1 MRCGAREA
9 MTTQGDLNAAWA
21 TALIDGLAQAGVT
34 WAVISPG
41 SRSTPLALA
50 CLRHPNLV
58 SRILLDERVAAFY
71 ALGLARAEGRPVIL
85 ICTSGSAV
93 ANWYPAVAEA
103 DAARIPLILLTADRP
118 PELQDCG
125 ANQTFDQRALFAP
138 QLRAAHTLPPA
149 EPGRD
154 WLGSLAARVVSQS
167 QWPLA
172 GPVQINVPFREPLLE
187 SSPPP
192 PAASLPPLVLLPR
205 LTLAPD
211 AIATLARR
219 IEGRRGV
226 ILAGAESLSPEPLVR
241 LAEALN
247 WPIIADPLSGLRFG
261 PHDRERVMARADL
274 FLRGSVPP
282 ADIVLR
288 FGAFP
293 VSKAVGQWQARAA
306 ERIVVSRDSR
316 WPDPGRDAAT
326 MIHAD
331 PALLAEALAETV
343 TRPAAPNWLHSW
355 QAIERH
361 GAAVAERLASP
372 ETDLF
377 QAAIAALPEDALLFV
392 GNSMMIR
399 DLDDFSGTSDKSLT
413 VMCNRGLSGIDGN
426 LSTFFGAVASGR
438 FSAALALVGDL
449 TFLHDLGGLA
459 AGQSLSATIG
469 LLDNGG
475 GGIFEYLPQQSLP
488 EFTSG
493 WLTPQR
499 ADVAAATA
507 VWGHRY
513 RSTEPGCFALSL
525 AESLACPGVGV
536 LHLAIDRAGSA
547 ARHRAVWAASSLS
560 EETSA

>member
-1 MRCGAREA
+1 

-21 TALIDGLAQAGVT
+21 TALIDGLAQAGVGR
-34 WAVISPG
+34 AVISPG

-58 SRILLDERVAAFY
+58 SRVLLDERVAAFY

-85 ICTSGSAV
+85 VCTSGSAV

-103 DAARIPLILLTADRP
+103 DAARMPLILLTADRP

-149 EPGRD
+149 ESGRY
-154 WLGSLAARVVSQS
+154 WLAALAARVVSQT

-187 SSPPP
+187 TVPPP
-192 PAASLPPLVLLPR
+192 PAASLPPQVLLPR

-226 ILAGAESLSPEPLVR
+226 ILAGAEPLPPEPLVK

-261 PHDRERVMARADL
+261 PHDRERVIARADL

-306 ERIVVSRDSR
+306 ERIVVSADSR
-316 WPDPGRDAAT
+316 WPDPGRDAAM

-331 PALLAEALAETV
+331 PALLAESLAESV
-343 TRPAAPNWLHSW
+343 TRQAAPDWLHSW
-355 QAIERH
+355 QA
-361 GAAVAERLASP
+361 AERRSAALAERFSAP
-372 ETDLF
+372 ESDLF
-377 QAAIAALPEDALLFV
+377 RAAIETLPEGALLFV
-392 GNSMMIR
+392 GNSMMVR

-413 VMCNRGLSGIDGN
+413 IMCNRGLSGIDGN
-426 LSTFFGAVASGR
+426 VSTFFGAVASGR
-438 FSAALALVGDL
+438 FPAALALVGDL

-475 GGIFEYLPQQSLP
+475 GGIFDYLPQQTLP
-488 EFTSG
+488 EFIPG

-499 ADVAAATA
+499 ADIAAATA
-507 VWGHRY
+507 VWGHIY
-513 RSTEPGCFALSL
+513 RPTESGRFASSL
-525 AESLACPGVGV
+525 ASSLACPGVDV

-547 ARHRAVWAASSLS
+547 ARHRAVWAASSSS

>member
-1 MRCGAREA
+1 

-21 TALIDGLAQAGVT
+21 SALIDGLVQAGVGR
-34 WAVISPG
+34 AVISPG

-50 CLRHPNLV
+50 CLRHPDLA
-58 SRILLDERVAAFY
+58 SRVLLDERVAAFY

-85 ICTSGSAV
+85 VCTSGSAV

-103 DAARIPLILLTADRP
+103 DAARLPLILLTADRP

-154 WLGSLAARVVSQS
+154 WLASLAARIVSQS
-167 QWPLA
+167 LWPLA
-172 GPVQINVPFREPLLE
+172 GPVQINLPFREPLLE
-187 SSPPP
+187 TAPPP
-192 PAASLPPLVLLPR
+192 QVAAKPPRVILPR
-205 LTLAPD
+205 LTLGSDDVFA
-211 AIATLARR
+211 LARR

-226 ILAGAESLSPEPLVR
+226 ILAGAEPLSSQELVA

-261 PHDRERVMARADL
+261 PHDRERIIARADL
-274 FLRGSVPP
+274 FLRGAVPP
-282 ADIVLR
+282 AEIVLR
-288 FGAFP
+288 LGAFP
-293 VSKAVGQWQARAA
+293 VSKAVGQWQGGAA
-306 ERIVVSRDSR
+306 ERIVVSRDTR
-316 WPDPGRDAAT
+316 WPDPGRAATT

-331 PALLAEALAETV
+331 PALLAQSLAAAV
-343 TRPAAPNWLHSW
+343 TRPAPPDWLRLW
-355 QAIERH
+355 QS
-361 GAAVAERLASP
+361 AERRAAALAEQLAGP
-372 ETDLF
+372 EIELLRS
-377 QAAIAALPEDALLFV
+377 ALAALPDHALLFV
-392 GNSMMIR
+392 GNSMIVR
-399 DLDDFSGTSDKSLT
+399 DLDDFSGTSAKSLT
-413 VMCNRGLSGIDGN
+413 IMCNRGLSGIDGN
-426 LSTFFGAVASGR
+426 LATFFGAAASGR

-459 AGQSLSATIG
+459 AGQGLSATIG
-469 LLDNGG
+469 VLDNGG
-475 GGIFEYLPQQSLP
+475 GGIFDYLPQHSLP

-493 WLTPQR
+493 WLTPQW
-499 ADVAAATA
+499 ADFAAAAA

-513 RSTEPGCFALSL
+513 QSVEPGRFARCL
-525 AESLACPGVGV
+525 AGSLACSGVGV

>member
-1 MRCGAREA
+1 

-21 TALIDGLAQAGVT
+21 TALIDGLAQAGIGR
-34 WAVISPG
+34 AVISPG

-58 SRILLDERVAAFY
+58 SRVLLDERVAAFY
-71 ALGLARAEGRPVIL
+71 ALGLARAEARPVIL
-85 ICTSGSAV
+85 VCTSGSAV

-103 DAARIPLILLTADRP
+103 DAARMPLILLTADRP

-149 EPGRD
+149 ESGRD
-154 WLGSLAARVVSQS
+154 WLAALAARIVSQT

-187 SSPPP
+187 TAPPP
-192 PAASLPPLVLLPR
+192 PAASSPPLVLLPR
-205 LTLAPD
+205 LSLTPD
-211 AIATLARR
+211 DVAALARR

-226 ILAGAESLSPEPLVR
+226 ILAGAEPLPPEPLAR

-261 PHDRERVMARADL
+261 PHDRERVIARADL
-274 FLRGSVPP
+274 FLRGHFPP
-282 ADIVLR
+282 AELVLR

-316 WPDPGRDAAT
+316 WPDPGRDAA
-326 MIHAD
+326 MLIHAD
-331 PALLAEALAETV
+331 PALLSEALAEIV
-343 TRPAAPNWLHSW
+343 TRPAAPDWLPSW
-355 QAIERH
+355 QA
-361 GAAVAERLASP
+361 AERRSAATAERVASP
-372 ETDLF
+372 ESDLF
-377 QAAIAALPEDALLFV
+377 RAAIDTLPEGALLFV
-392 GNSMMIR
+392 GNSMMVR

-413 VMCNRGLSGIDGN
+413 IMCNRGLSGIDGN
-426 LSTFFGAVASGR
+426 VSTFFGAVASGR

-459 AGQSLSATIG
+459 AGQNLSATIG

-475 GGIFEYLPQQSLP
+475 GGIFDYLPQQALP

-499 ADVAAATA
+499 ADIAAATA

-513 RSTEPGCFALSL
+513 RPTEPGRFASSL
-525 AESLACPGVGV
+525 ASSLACPGVGV
-536 LHLAIDRAGSA
+536 LHLSIDRAGSS
-547 ARHRAVWAASSLS
+547 ARHRAVWAASSSS

>member
-1 MRCGAREA
+1 MSA
-9 MTTQGDLNAAWA
+9 QGDLNAAWA
-21 TALIDGLAQAGVT
+21 KALIDGLAGAGVSR
-34 WAVISPG
+34 AVISPG

-50 CLRHPNLV
+50 CLRHAGLV
-58 SRILLDERVAAFY
+58 SRVLLDERVAAFY

-85 ICTSGSAV
+85 VCTSGSAV
-93 ANWYPAVAEA
+93 ANWHPAVAEA
-103 DAARIPLILLTADRP
+103 DAARLPLILLTADRP

-125 ANQTFDQRALFAP
+125 ANQTFDQRGLFAP
-138 QLRAAHTLPPA
+138 QIRAAHTLPPA
-149 EPGRD
+149 ESGRD
-154 WLGSLAARVVSQS
+154 WLAALAARAVSQS
-167 QWPLA
+167 LWPLA

-187 SSPPP
+187 AAPPP

-205 LTLAPD
+205 LTPAPH
-211 AIATLARR
+211 AIEVLARR

-226 ILAGAESLSPEPLVR
+226 ILAGAEPLPPGPLVR
-241 LAEALN
+241 LAEALD

-261 PHDRERVMARADL
+261 SHDRGRVMARADL
-274 FLRGSVPP
+274 FLRGPVPP
-282 ADIVLR
+282 AEIVLR
-288 FGAFP
+288 IGAFP
-293 VSKAVGQWQARAA
+293 VSKAVGLWQARAT
-306 ERIVVSRDSR
+306 ERIVVSADSR

-331 PALLAEALAETV
+331 PALLAESLAALV
-343 TRPAAPNWLHSW
+343 RRPAPADWLQSW
-355 QAIERH
+355 RAVERH
-361 GAAVAERLASP
+361 SAAVAERLASP
-372 ETDLF
+372 ETGLF
-377 QAAIAALPEDALLFV
+377 RSGIAALPEGALLFV
-392 GNSMMIR
+392 GNSMTIR

-459 AGQSLSATIG
+459 AGQGLSATIG

-475 GGIFEYLPQQSLP
+475 GGIFDYLPQHALP
-488 EFTSG
+488 EFIPG

-499 ADVAAATA
+499 ADFAAAA
-507 VWGHRY
+507 SVWGHRY
-513 RSTEPGCFALSL
+513 RPAEPARFAPVL
-525 AESLACPGVGV
+525 AESLAGPGVSV

-547 ARHRAVWAASSLS
+547 ARHRAVWAALSSS

>member
-1 MRCGAREA
+1 
-9 MTTQGDLNAAWA
+9 MTSQGDLNAAWA
-21 TALIDGLAQAGVT
+21 TALIDGLAKAGVGY
-34 WAVISPG
+34 AVISPG

-50 CLRHPNLV
+50 CLRHPDLS
-58 SRILLDERVAAFY
+58 SRVLLDERVAAFY
-71 ALGLARAEGRPVIL
+71 ALGLARADGRPVIL

-103 DAARIPLILLTADRP
+103 DAARKPLILLTADRP

-149 EPGRD
+149 EAGRD
-154 WLGSLAARVVSQS
+154 WLATLAARVVSQS
-167 QWPLA
+167 LWPLA

-187 SSPPP
+187 TAPPP
-192 PAASLPPLVLLPR
+192 PVGSRPPQVLLPR
-205 LTLAPD
+205 LTLESETI
-211 AIATLARR
+211 AILARR

-226 ILAGAESLSPEPLVR
+226 ILAGAEPVSAQPLVR
-241 LAEALN
+241 LAEALD

-261 PHDRERVMARADL
+261 PHDHDRVMARADL
-274 FLRGSVPP
+274 FLRGSVVPP
-282 ADIVLR
+282 AEIVLR

-306 ERIVVSRDSR
+306 DRIVISADSR

-331 PALLAEALAETV
+331 PAALAEALAERV
-343 TRPAAPNWLHSW
+343 TRPAAPDWLHSW

-361 GAAVAERLASP
+361 SAALATRLAVP
-372 ETDLF
+372 ETELF
-377 QAAIAALPEDALLFV
+377 RAAIEALPENSLLFV
-392 GNSMMIR
+392 GNSMSVR

-413 VMCNRGLSGIDGN
+413 IMCNRGLSGIDGN

-459 AGQSLSATIG
+459 AGQSLSATIA

-475 GGIFEYLPQQSLP
+475 GGIFDYLPQHGLP

-493 WLTPQR
+493 WLMPQR
-499 ADVAAATA
+499 ADIAAATA
-507 VWGHRY
+507 VWGHSY
-513 RSTEPGCFALSL
+513 RPTEPDGFAAALAASL
-525 AESLACPGVGV
+525 ADPGVSM

-547 ARHRAVWAASSLS
+547 ARHRAVWAASSSS

>member
-1 MRCGAREA
+1 MAP
-9 MTTQGDLNAAWA
+9 QGDLNAAWA
-21 TALIDGLAQAGVT
+21 AALIDGLTSAGVT
-34 WAVISPG
+34 RAVISPG

-50 CLRHPNLV
+50 CLRHPSLA
-58 SRILLDERVAAFY
+58 SRVLLDERVAAFY
-71 ALGLARAEGRPVIL
+71 AIGLARAEGRPVIL

-103 DAARIPLILLTADRP
+103 DAARLPLILLTADRP

-125 ANQTFDQRALFAP
+125 ANQTFDQRTLFAP

-154 WLGSLAARVVSQS
+154 WLASLAARVVSQS
-167 QWPLA
+167 LWPLA

-187 SSPPP
+187 TAPPP
-192 PAASLPPLVLLPR
+192 PAASSPPLVLLPH

-211 AIATLARR
+211 AIAILARR
-219 IEGRRGV
+219 IAGRRGV
-226 ILAGAESLSPEPLVR
+226 ILAGAEPVSPEPLVR
-241 LAEALN
+241 LAEVLN

-282 ADIVLR
+282 AEIVLR
-288 FGAFP
+288 VGAFP
-293 VSKAVGQWQARAA
+293 VSKTVGQWQARAA

-331 PALLAEALAETV
+331 PALLAESLAALV
-343 TRPAAPNWLHSW
+343 TRPADAGWLQSW
-355 QAIERH
+355 QAIEKH
-361 GAAVAERLASP
+361 SATVAGRLAGP
-372 ETDLF
+372 ESDLF
-377 QAAIAALPEDALLFV
+377 RAAIATLPERALLFV
-392 GNSMMIR
+392 GNSMAVR
-399 DLDDFSGTSDKSLT
+399 DLDDFSGTSHKSLT
-413 VMCNRGLSGIDGN
+413 IMCNRGLSGIDGN

-459 AGQSLSATIG
+459 AGQGLSATIG

-475 GGIFEYLPQQSLP
+475 GGIFEYLPQHGLP
-488 EFTSG
+488 EFASG
-493 WLTPQR
+493 WLTPQQ
-499 ADVAAATA
+499 ADFAAATA

-513 RSTEPGCFALSL
+513 RPTEPDLFAPSL
-525 AESLACPGVGV
+525 AESLANPGIGV

-547 ARHRAVWAASSLS
+547 ARHRAVWAASSSS